1 MCMGDVTRI
10 STMLAS
16 CWGGT
21 GAGLELPCLRRF
33 SSHDAFTL
41 GRTEEEH
48 RGRTDGISPC
58 TLR

>member
-48 RGRTDGISPC
+48 RGRTDGIS
-58 TLR
+58 